1 MSNGNFAT
9 LVVHHRLLLLLLLY
23 INYILY
29 DENFS
34 KLDEAL
40 SFAQF

>member
-9 LVVHHRLLLLLLLY
+9 LVVHHRLLLLLY

>member
-9 LVVHHRLLLLLLLY
+9 LVVHHRLLLLLLY